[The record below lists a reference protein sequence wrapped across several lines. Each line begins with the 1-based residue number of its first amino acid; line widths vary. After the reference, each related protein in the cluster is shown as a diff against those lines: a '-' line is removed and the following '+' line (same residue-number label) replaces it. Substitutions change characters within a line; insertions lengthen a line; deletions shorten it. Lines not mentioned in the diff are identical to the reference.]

1 MKQYIVDAFTDK
13 VFSGNPAAVCVMKEW
28 LPDALMQKI
37 AAENNLKIEYRFAP
51 RREGDIVTCYADASK
66 AFKELGWRAEKT
78 LSDMVRDSYEWQRK
92 LEEV

>member
-1 MKQYIVDAFTDK
+1 MKHCNNLPGVYIYNLGTGKGYSVLEMVREFERA
-13 VFSGNPAAVCVMKEW
+13 
-28 LPDALMQKI
+28 
-37 AAENNLKIEYRFAP
+37 NNLKIEFKFAP